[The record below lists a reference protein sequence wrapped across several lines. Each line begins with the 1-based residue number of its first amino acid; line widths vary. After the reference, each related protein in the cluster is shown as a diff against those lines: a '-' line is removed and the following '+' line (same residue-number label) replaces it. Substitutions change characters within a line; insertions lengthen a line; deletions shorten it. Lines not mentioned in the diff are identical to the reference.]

1 MKPFYYSIYG
11 PFIEEY
17 VALKRSLGYK
27 LSDIEYAFRRFDLF
41 VLDKEETDIGLSK
54 EFCEEWCIKRSNESE
69 KSWYNRI
76 QLVRSFSSFLQA
88 LNYTSFLPKLPR
100 VRRYYVPYIYSRK
113 EIASIFK
120 ECDTLV
126 AQSSTANSIVLIV
139 PCLFR
144 LLYGTGLRLGE
155 ALALLRDD
163 FNLRERYILL
173 RDTKNGKDRIIP
185 ISASLTKVCAGYLEC
200 RKRFPI
206 KIKTDLFFVHPN
218 GKKCTARQTYRW
230 FRRVLFNAGI
240 PHQGKHQGPHIHHL
254 RHTFS
259 VHSLATMAEANYD
272 LNYSLPVLS
281 TYLGHQSVAATD
293 KYVRLTAEMYP
304 SIIAKV
310 NKIIPLVYPDI
321 YKQTSHETK

>member
-27 LSDIEYAFRRFDLF
+27 LLDIEYAFRRFDLF
-41 VLDKEETDIGLSK
+41 VLDKEETNIGLSE
-54 EFCEEWCIKRSNESE
+54 EFCKEWCIRRPNESE
-69 KSWYNRI
+69 KSWYNRV
-76 QLVRSFSSFLQA
+76 QLIRSFSSFLQA

-100 VRRYYVPYIYSRK
+100 IKRCYVPYIYSRK
-113 EIASIFK
+113 EIASIFN
-120 ECDTLV
+120 ECDKLV
-126 AQSSTANSIVLIV
+126 AQSSTANSIVLVI

-155 ALALLRDD
+155 ALSLTRED
-163 FNLRERYILL
+163 FNLREQYILL
-173 RDTKNGKDRIIP
+173 RATKNGKDRIIP
-185 ISASLTKVCAGYLEC
+185 TSATLTKVCMAYLEC

-206 KIKTDLFFVHPN
+206 RKETGLFFVHPN
-218 GKKCTARQTYRW
+218 GEKCTDRQAYRW
-230 FRRVLFNAGI
+230 FRRVLNSAGI
-240 PHQGKHQGPHIHHL
+240 PHQGNHQGPHIHHL

-259 VHSLATMAEANYD
+259 VHSLATMAEANLD
-272 LNYSLPVLS
+272 LNCSLPVLS

-304 SIIAKV
+304 DLIAKV
-310 NKIIPLVYPDI
+310 NKTIPLVYPDI
-321 YKQTSHETK
+321 YKQIRHETK